1 MGARLSHVFVLVSDL
16 AAERH
21 LLVDVIG
28 LEVLVDEGG
37 YLRVGGN
44 GGFHL
49 GLEQGEPGVA
59 GGIEINIEVDDV
71 GAAYA
76 RLVEAGVPVEGPPK
90 DEEWGARH
98 VWFRDV
104 DGRQLSVFS

>member
-1 MGARLSHVFVLVSDL
+1 MSARLSHVFMLVSNL

-28 LEVLVDEGG
+28 LEVLVDEDG

-49 GLEQGEPGVA
+49 GLEQGDPVVA
-59 GGIEINIEVDDV
+59 GDAEITIEVDDV
-71 GAAYA
+71 DAAYS
-76 RLVEAGVPVEGPPK
+76 RLVAAGVRVEGPPK
-90 DEEWGARH
+90 DQEWGARH
-98 VWFRDV
+98 VWIRDV
-104 DGRQLSVFS
+104 DGRRLSVFS